1 MTTVQF
7 GSSSHFRQW
16 NLHGNTSKTPCIG
29 QVSIATVQSLL
40 WLKSYSFHV
49 FVKKSTKMPWSLI
62 MIKDGW
68 KGVKTSATHPLL
80 WTLHNQHEL
89 YVTTR
94 GGSRIFR
101 EGGQLKK
108 WGQLAHLAPN
118 SVLQPGIIGT
128 LGPIS
133 VLVGPLWDQKY
144 HFPQLDQ
151 GTFTIKFNVLAQKVG
166 AFFCR
171 GGGQSTLVPRLWICP
186 WQSYKCQSKQNVKE
200 GFLSSMVQLPAF
212 YKNKAQRELLLSSLL
227 LWGTLEYLMH
237 ALGGKVGKQC

>member
-16 NLHGNTSKTPCIG
+16 NLHGNISKTPCIG
-29 QVSIATVQSLL
+29 QVSIATVQLLL

-62 MIKDGW
+62 IIKDGW

-101 EGGQLKK
+101 GGGQLKK
-108 WGQLAHLAPN
+108 WGQFGPFGPKFRPSTGHYRYFGSHFCLSGPPLRPKISLSTARSRNFYHKIQCIGPK
-118 SVLQPGIIGT
+118 SGRFFLQGRGPKHPGT
-128 LGPIS
+128 P
-133 VLVGPLWDQKY
+133 PLD
-144 HFPQLDQ
+144 
-151 GTFTIKFNVLAQKVG
+151 
-166 AFFCR
+166 
-171 GGGQSTLVPRLWICP
+171 
-186 WQSYKCQSKQNVKE
+186 
-200 GFLSSMVQLPAF
+200 LPLT
-212 YKNKAQRELLLSSLL
+212 KL
-227 LWGTLEYLMH
+227 
-237 ALGGKVGKQC
+237 